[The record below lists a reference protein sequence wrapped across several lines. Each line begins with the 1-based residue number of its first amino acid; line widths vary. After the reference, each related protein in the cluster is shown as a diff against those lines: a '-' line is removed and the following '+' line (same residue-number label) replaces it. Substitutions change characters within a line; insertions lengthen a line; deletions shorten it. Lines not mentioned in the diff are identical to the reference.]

1 MAAYFNL
8 NNNEMS
14 KEHLV
19 NKFSMTL
26 GNQGRLMLNDQK
38 LLSPNENR
46 IFQKGAKS
54 KKFNKNSN

>member
-46 IFQKGAKS
+46 IFQKGATS

>member
-1 MAAYFNL
+1 
-8 NNNEMS
+8 MS